1 MRGESVTRCGVADK
15 PRMWEVAQIPKSA
28 ILTKVPMAAALS
40 GPWGLSGIWTV
51 RYTPCGPGA
60 VGRSGGSIMATRL
73 FIGGLSWGTTDEGLT
88 SAFARFGAVMDAR
101 VIYDRESGRSRGFG
115 FVTYTDPDAARAA
128 IDGMDGE
135 ELDGRAIRVDVAEE
149 RRRPGSAS
157 TASAPEIRR
166 R

>member
-1 MRGESVTRCGVADK
+1 
-15 PRMWEVAQIPKSA
+15 
-28 ILTKVPMAAALS
+28 
-40 GPWGLSGIWTV
+40 
-51 RYTPCGPGA
+51 
-60 VGRSGGSIMATRL
+60 MATRL